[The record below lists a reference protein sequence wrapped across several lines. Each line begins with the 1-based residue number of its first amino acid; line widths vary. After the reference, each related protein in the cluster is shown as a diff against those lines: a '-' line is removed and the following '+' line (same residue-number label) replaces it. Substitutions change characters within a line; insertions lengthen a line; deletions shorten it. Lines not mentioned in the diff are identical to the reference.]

1 MLQLFTGLQ
10 TWWAELTERASEE
23 RGATAVEY
31 ALMVALIAV
40 VIIVAVTFLGSLR
53 ATSSS
58 RSGTQS
64 PAPSYPYS
72 SSGPVGRSR
81 LRLRA
86 AARGADGLVRSR
98 MRDEHASQASQ

>member
-40 VIIVAVTFLGSLR
+40 VIIAAVAFIGKS
-53 ATSSS
+53 AS
-58 RSGTQS
+58 TQFNYVGGQVN
-64 PAPSYPYS
+64 APS
-72 SSGPVGRSR
+72 
-81 LRLRA
+81 
-86 AARGADGLVRSR
+86 
-98 MRDEHASQASQ
+98 